1 MFADQIKAG
10 LKSRSS
16 IEELRHGRRTRS
28 RFGADVLDPTT
39 WRHRNIVET
48 PRAMRHLG
56 ADRVVQGLKKLKIAS
71 QKLGLG
77 IKAGW
82 NLWKTLFWCVKRYH
96 CVQILG
102 FTIARVFFG
111 RRAKYIVRR
120 RMLDLILCLLQ
131 FRSLRFMNFGSKLQT
146 F

>member
-82 NLWKTLFWCVKRYH
+82 NLWKTLFWCASH
-96 CVQILG
+96 CASGKLG
-102 FTIARVFFG
+102 FQVYGPETHITAWNLSK
-111 RRAKYIVRR
+111 AKH
-120 RMLDLILCLLQ
+120 
-131 FRSLRFMNFGSKLQT
+131 
-146 F
+146 